1 MTDKPPTR
9 SASKRRSTEIRK
21 QEIAHIA
28 ARLFASNGYHS
39 TGMSE
44 LSEAVGLGKGALYY
58 HIGSKE
64 ELLYEISALHVQQMV
79 AFGEALV
86 ERDDLSPPEKVRA
99 LSRELMR
106 TISENLPE
114 VTVFFHEFRTL
125 SGERAQRL
133 IDLRER
139 FEDAWMR
146 LIQQGV
152 DVGCFRQLDP
162 IAIKGVLG
170 LHNYSYIWLVPNG
183 RLSPDEISEVFCDLL
198 LNGCLLE
205 AARTRQAS

>member
-1 MTDKPPTR
+1 VTDKPPTG
-9 SASKRRSTEIRK
+9 SSSKRRSTEVRK

-28 ARLFASNGYHS
+28 ARLFASQGYHS

-64 ELLYEISALHVQQMV
+64 ELLYEISALHVRQMV
-79 AFGEALV
+79 SFGEALV

-114 VTVFFHEFRTL
+114 VTVFFHEVRTL
-125 SGERAQRL
+125 TGDHAQRL
-133 IDLRER
+133 TELRDR
-139 FEDAWMR
+139 FEDVWMG
-146 LIQQGV
+146 LIEQGV
-152 DVGCFRQLDP
+152 EEGSFRKLDS

-170 LHNYSYIWLVPNG
+170 LHNYSYIWLAPDG

-198 LNGCLLE
+198 LNGYL
-205 AARTRQAS
+205 AKAG